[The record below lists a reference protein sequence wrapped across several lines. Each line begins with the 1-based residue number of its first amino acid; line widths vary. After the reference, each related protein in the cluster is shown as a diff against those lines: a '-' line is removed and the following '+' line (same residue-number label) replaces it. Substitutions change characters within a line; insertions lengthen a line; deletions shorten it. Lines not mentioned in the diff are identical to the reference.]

1 MKIFLFI
8 LIVIVIVG
16 VFYTEN
22 LKCDIYQETKD
33 EEGDEV
39 NKILVKNKK
48 GEKFY
53 VIFFN
58 DEIDVIAIE
67 KKNELVFYTN

>member
-1 MKIFLFI
+1 MGKHNFEVYSALDF
-8 LIVIVIVG
+8 
-16 VFYTEN
+16 
-22 LKCDIYQETKD
+22 QETKD

-58 DEIDVIAIE
+58 DEIDVVAIE